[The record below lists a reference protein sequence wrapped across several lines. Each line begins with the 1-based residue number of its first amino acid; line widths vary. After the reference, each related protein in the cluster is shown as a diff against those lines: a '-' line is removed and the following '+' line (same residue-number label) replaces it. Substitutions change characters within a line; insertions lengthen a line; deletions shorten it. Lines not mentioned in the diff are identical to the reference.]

1 MITASAPGKC
11 ILLGEHSVVYGYPAI
26 AVALDIRSYCTIE
39 NPIDKSI
46 HIYLPDY
53 EMGLNFPN
61 ITQMQK
67 QIPDT
72 YRQFYEGLNA
82 ISKEYEIPIK
92 NLSIR
97 IKSDLWKGAGLGSSA
112 STSIAFLT
120 AIAERYDLKISLNEL
135 NKIAFFMEKFVHGT
149 PSGIDNTICSL
160 GGAIIYQNGVREKL
174 NIPKFPIL
182 ITHSGS
188 PHNTGQ
194 IVSSIKERKDDLKN
208 AFVEIE
214 KITEKGIIALKKGDF
229 SRLGELCNK
238 NQEIL
243 SRMGLST
250 PEIDEIICFS
260 IDNGAFGSKLTGAG
274 AGGSVITLGTK
285 DTLQEIQQILQK
297 KGFLSKIC
305 NLENNGGRINSN

>member
-39 NPIDKSI
+39 KPIGNSI
-46 HIYLPDY
+46 QIFLPDY
-53 EMGLNFPN
+53 EMDLNFPN
-61 ITQMQK
+61 IAQMQK
-67 QIPDT
+67 QIPDM

-97 IKSDLWKGAGLGSSA
+97 IYSDLWKGSGLGSSA
-112 STSIAFLT
+112 STSIAFLAT
-120 AIAERYDLKISLNEL
+120 IAESYSLKISLTEL

-160 GGAIIYQNGVREKL
+160 GGALVYQNGVREKL

-182 ITHSGS
+182 ITHSGF

-194 IVSSIKERKDDLKN
+194 IVNSIKEIKDNLEN

-214 KITEKGIIALKKGDF
+214 KITEKGIIALKKGEF

-243 SRMGLST
+243 SQMGLST
-250 PEIDEIICFS
+250 PEIDEIVSFS
-260 IDNGAFGSKLTGAG
+260 RDNGAFGSKLTGAG

-285 DTLQEIQQILQK
+285 DILEEIHQMLQK

-305 NLENNGGRINSN
+305 NLEHNGGRIDSN